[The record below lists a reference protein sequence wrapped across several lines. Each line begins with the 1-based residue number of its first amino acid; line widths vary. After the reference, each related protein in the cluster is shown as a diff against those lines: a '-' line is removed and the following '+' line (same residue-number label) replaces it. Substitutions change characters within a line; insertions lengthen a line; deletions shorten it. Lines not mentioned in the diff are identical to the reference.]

1 MINKKKSR
9 YLVLLT
15 VSIFFS
21 AFNSFVVAQVYK
33 IIPASSSMTIFG
45 TTNVH
50 DFQSKVGQ
58 ISGEVVINAS
68 KQVQS
73 LSVDVP
79 VKGIKSNEKA
89 MDNKTYEAF
98 KSDKNP
104 NISFR
109 LIEVGS
115 LQINDNEME
124 GIVSGNLTMAGVTR
138 KVSFKAIG
146 KSNKAGMFQVKG
158 ALPLKMTDFKMT
170 PPTALM
176 GMMKV
181 GDAITLKFDVTIATP
196 NMTSNN

>member
-9 YLVLLT
+9 YFVLLT

>member
-158 ALPLKMTDFKMT
+158 VLPLKMTDFKMT

>member
-9 YLVLLT
+9 YLVLLI

-58 ISGEVVINAS
+58 ISGELVINAS

-146 KSNKAGMFQVKG
+146 KSNKAGMYQVKG
-158 ALPLKMTDFKMT
+158 ALPLKMTDFKMS

>member
-115 LQINDNEME
+115 RKHPKQSKKYFQRSANEHKT
-124 GIVSGNLTMAGVTR
+124 ITQVDDRR
-138 KVSFKAIG
+138 K
-146 KSNKAGMFQVKG
+146 
-158 ALPLKMTDFKMT
+158 
-170 PPTALM
+170 
-176 GMMKV
+176 
-181 GDAITLKFDVTIATP
+181 
-196 NMTSNN
+196 

>member
-9 YLVLLT
+9 YFVLLT

-50 DFQSKVGQ
+50 DFQSKVRQ

>member
-9 YLVLLT
+9 YLVLLI

-58 ISGEVVINAS
+58 ISGELVINAS

>member
-1 MINKKKSR
+1 MIIRKKSKS
-9 YLVLLT
+9 LALFIL
-15 VSIFFS
+15 SIAFS
-21 AFNSFVVAQVYK
+21 AFNSFGVAQVYK

-146 KSNKAGMFQVKG
+146 KSNKAGMYQVKG
-158 ALPLKMTDFKMT
+158 ALPLKMTDFKMS

-196 NMTSNN
+196 NMTNNN

>member
-1 MINKKKSR
+1 
-9 YLVLLT
+9 
-15 VSIFFS
+15 
-21 AFNSFVVAQVYK
+21 
-33 IIPASSSMTIFG
+33 
-45 TTNVH
+45 
-50 DFQSKVGQ
+50 
-58 ISGEVVINAS
+58 
-68 KQVQS
+68 
-73 LSVDVP
+73 
-79 VKGIKSNEKA
+79 